1 MAMVTFTHTL
11 EAIQSIKMMKT
22 ATFYGRKL
30 ETVQDLAGPVPTIS
44 DQLPSGLANVAGGLG
59 KNSEVVKVEYL
70 DQDEMIHAPDCISQ
84 GEHPI

>member
-30 ETVQDLAGPVPTIS
+30 ETVQDLTGPVPTIS
-44 DQLPSGLANVAGGLG
+44 DQLPSGLANVALSQEAWG
-59 KNSEVVKVEYL
+59 KTVK
-70 DQDEMIHAPDCISQ
+70 SSK
-84 GEHPI
+84 